1 MNRYEFENLIS
12 DYLDGSIPFKK
23 RKEFEDYM
31 KDDKDAEALV
41 SNIKTTI
48 SEMNNS
54 QKVKVADNFNEKLLS
69 RVKNEGIVSKPNNT
83 ILGFTPFY
91 ASILSC
97 LCVAFFVVASQLINV
112 SQDSSSEIKTNQ
124 YTAELEQNNPSY
136 SKNVD
141 LEIEKK
147 LIVDSNIDSLQDKKE
162 KEKPNNSNK
171 IKFVN
176 Y

>member
-31 KDDKDAEALV
+31 KDDKDAEVLV
-41 SNIKTTI
+41 CNIKTTI

-112 SQDSSSEIKTNQ
+112 SQDSNSEIKTNQ

-141 LEIEKK
+141 LEKK

>member
-12 DYLDGSIPFKK
+12 EYLDGSIPFKK
-23 RKEFEDYM
+23 RIEFEDYM
-31 KDDKDAEALV
+31 KEDKDAEALV

-97 LCVAFFVVASQLINV
+97 LCVAFFVVTSQLINV

-136 SKNVD
+136 SKSVD
-141 LEIEKK
+141 LEKK

>member
-31 KDDKDAEALV
+31 KEDKDAEALV

-69 RVKNEGIVSKPNNT
+69 RVKNEGIVNKPNNT

-141 LEIEKK
+141 LEKK

-162 KEKPNNSNK
+162 IEKPNNSNK

>member
-12 DYLDGSIPFKK
+12 EYLDGSIPFKK

-141 LEIEKK
+141 LDKK
-147 LIVDSNIDSLQDKKE
+147 LIVDSNIDSLQDNKE

-176 Y
+176 F

>member
-31 KDDKDAEALV
+31 KDDKDAEDLV

-136 SKNVD
+136 SKSVD
-141 LEIEKK
+141 LEKK

>member
-31 KDDKDAEALV
+31 KEDKDAEALV

-69 RVKNEGIVSKPNNT
+69 RVKNEGIVNKPNNT

-141 LEIEKK
+141 LEKK

>member
-12 DYLDGSIPFKK
+12 EYLDGSIPFKK
-23 RKEFEDYM
+23 RIEFEDYM
-31 KDDKDAEALV
+31 KDDKDAESLV
-41 SNIKTTI
+41 RNIKTTI
-48 SEMNNS
+48 SEMNNL
-54 QKVKVADNFNEKLLS
+54 QKVKAADNFNEKLLS

-112 SQDSSSEIKTNQ
+112 SQDSSSGIKTNQ

-141 LEIEKK
+141 LEKK
-147 LIVDSNIDSLQDKKE
+147 LIVDSNIDSLQVKKE

>member
-31 KDDKDAEALV
+31 KDDKDAEDLV

-112 SQDSSSEIKTNQ
+112 SQDSNSEIKTNQ

-136 SKNVD
+136 SKKID
-141 LEIEKK
+141 LEKE

>member
-23 RKEFEDYM
+23 RTEFEDYM

-97 LCVAFFVVASQLINV
+97 LCVAFFVVTSQLINV

-141 LEIEKK
+141 LEKK
-147 LIVDSNIDSLQDKKE
+147 LIVDSNIDSLQVKKE

>member
-1 MNRYEFENLIS
+1 M
-12 DYLDGSIPFKK
+12 
-23 RKEFEDYM
+23 
-31 KDDKDAEALV
+31 

-69 RVKNEGIVSKPNNT
+69 RVKNEGIISKPNNT

-136 SKNVD
+136 SKSVD
-141 LEIEKK
+141 LEKK

>member
-12 DYLDGSIPFKK
+12 EYLDGSIPFKK
-23 RKEFEDYM
+23 RIEFEDYM
-31 KDDKDAEALV
+31 KDDKDAESLV
-41 SNIKTTI
+41 RNIKTTI
-48 SEMNNS
+48 SEMNNL
-54 QKVKVADNFNEKLLS
+54 QKVKAADNFNEKLLS
-69 RVKNEGIVSKPNNT
+69 IVKNEVIVSGPPNNT

-112 SQDSSSEIKTNQ
+112 SQDSNSDIKTNQ

-136 SKNVD
+136 SKKID
-141 LEIEKK
+141 LEKE

>member
-69 RVKNEGIVSKPNNT
+69 RVKNEGIVNKPNNT

-136 SKNVD
+136 SKSVD
-141 LEIEKK
+141 LEKK

>member
-12 DYLDGSIPFKK
+12 EYLDGSIPFKK
-23 RKEFEDYM
+23 RTEFEDYM
-31 KDDKDAEALV
+31 ENEPEAESLV
-41 SNIKTTI
+41 RNIKTTI
-48 SEMNNS
+48 SEMNNL
-54 QKVKVADNFNEKLLS
+54 QKVKAADNFNEKLLS

-112 SQDSSSEIKTNQ
+112 SQDSNSEIKTNQ

-141 LEIEKK
+141 LEKK

>member
-31 KDDKDAEALV
+31 KEDKDAEALV

-97 LCVAFFVVASQLINV
+97 LCVAFFVVVSQLINV

-136 SKNVD
+136 SKSVD
-141 LEIEKK
+141 LEKK

>member
-31 KDDKDAEALV
+31 KDNKDAEDLV

-136 SKNVD
+136 SKSVD
-141 LEIEKK
+141 LEKK

>member
-31 KDDKDAEALV
+31 KEDKDAEALV

-97 LCVAFFVVASQLINV
+97 LCVAFFVVTSQLINV

-136 SKNVD
+136 SKSVD
-141 LEIEKK
+141 LEKK
-147 LIVDSNIDSLQDKKE
+147 LIVDSNIDSLQVKKE

>member
-31 KDDKDAEALV
+31 KEDKDAEALV

-112 SQDSSSEIKTNQ
+112 SQDSSFEIKTNQ
-124 YTAELEQNNPSY
+124 YTAELEKNTPSY

-141 LEIEKK
+141 LEKK
-147 LIVDSNIDSLQDKKE
+147 LIVDSNIDSLQDKTE

>member
-23 RKEFEDYM
+23 RTEFEDYM
-31 KDDKDAEALV
+31 KDDKDAESLV
-41 SNIKTTI
+41 RNIKTTI
-48 SEMNNS
+48 SEMNNL
-54 QKVKVADNFNEKLLS
+54 QKVKAADNFNEKLLS
-69 RVKNEGIVSKPNNT
+69 RVKNEGIVSGPPNNT

-112 SQDSSSEIKTNQ
+112 SQNSSSEIKTNQ

-141 LEIEKK
+141 LEKK
-147 LIVDSNIDSLQDKKE
+147 LIVDSNIDSLKDKKE

>member
-12 DYLDGSIPFKK
+12 EYLDGSIPFKK
-23 RKEFEDYM
+23 RTEFEDYM
-31 KDDKDAEALV
+31 EDDPEAESLV
-41 SNIKTTI
+41 RNIKTTI
-48 SEMNNS
+48 SEMNNL
-54 QKVKVADNFNEKLLS
+54 QKVKAADNFNEKLLS
-69 RVKNEGIVSKPNNT
+69 RVKNEGVVSGPPNNT

-112 SQDSSSEIKTNQ
+112 SQDSNSEIKTNQ

-141 LEIEKK
+141 LEKK

>member
-136 SKNVD
+136 SKSVD
-141 LEIEKK
+141 LEKK

>member
-124 YTAELEQNNPSY
+124 YTAEL
-136 SKNVD
+136 
-141 LEIEKK
+141 
-147 LIVDSNIDSLQDKKE
+147 
-162 KEKPNNSNK
+162 
-171 IKFVN
+171 
-176 Y
+176 

>member
-31 KDDKDAEALV
+31 KDDKDAEDLV

-48 SEMNNS
+48 SEMNYS

-136 SKNVD
+136 SKSVD
-141 LEIEKK
+141 LEKK

>member
-12 DYLDGSIPFKK
+12 DYLDGTIPFKK

-31 KDDKDAEALV
+31 KEDKDAEALV

-97 LCVAFFVVASQLINV
+97 LCVAFFVVTSQLINV

-136 SKNVD
+136 SKSLD
-141 LEIEKK
+141 LEKK

>member
-31 KDDKDAEALV
+31 KDDKDAEDLV

-97 LCVAFFVVASQLINV
+97 LCVAFFVVTSQLINV

-141 LEIEKK
+141 LEKK
-147 LIVDSNIDSLQDKKE
+147 LIVDSNIDSLQVKKE

>member
-12 DYLDGSIPFKK
+12 DYLDGTIPFKK

-97 LCVAFFVVASQLINV
+97 LCVAFFVVTSQLINV

-136 SKNVD
+136 SKNVV
-141 LEIEKK
+141 LEKK

>member
-31 KDDKDAEALV
+31 KEDKDAEALV

-83 ILGFTPFY
+83 ILGFSPFY

-136 SKNVD
+136 SKSVD
-141 LEIEKK
+141 LEKK

-162 KEKPNNSNK
+162 IEKPNNSNK

>member
-31 KDDKDAEALV
+31 KEDKDAEALV

-141 LEIEKK
+141 LEKK
-147 LIVDSNIDSLQDKKE
+147 LIVDSNIDSLQDKTE

>member
-54 QKVKVADNFNEKLLS
+54 QKVKVANNFNEKLLS

-136 SKNVD
+136 SKSVD
-141 LEIEKK
+141 LEKK